1 MSEWF
6 EITDSS
12 DIEIS
17 EDGTSIEVWFDS
29 DRNGNKYVDIS
40 LALIAEVI
48 GTQLKKER
56 NEKTY
61 QYQSTTGQH

>member
-48 GTQLKKER
+48 GTQLKKE
-56 NEKTY
+56 KK
-61 QYQSTTGQH
+61 